1 MYGILFSNFW
11 LLFIASFIE
20 TGEVE
25 NEEDAK
31 LIYSNVMIVSVV
43 LGILIVPVVG
53 KLSDKYSPKILL
65 PLAFLVRFIGIVMFM
80 FIKNPKSIYAY
91 CVSIFLVMG
100 TAMENVLVDCLLLRN
115 AEREIRGVLYGT
127 AVACGY
133 IGQLI
138 FSLCGGILFD
148 RIGPYM
154 PFVFVG
160 SLDFVFFFVVSLLGC
175 CNIIKND
182 ILEREVQRRL
192 NSNQ

>member
-1 MYGILFSNFW
+1 MAILSRQVCQACSKNKLIPVCFVGSGITKLYGILFSNFW
-11 LLFIASFIE
+11 LLFIASFIK

-53 KLSDKYSPKILL
+53 KLSDKYTPKILL
-65 PLAFLVRFIGIVMFM
+65 PLAFLVRFIGVVMFM
-80 FIKNPKSIYAY
+80 FIKNPKSIYSY
-91 CVSIFLVMG
+91 CVSVFLVMG

-133 IGQLI
+133 IG
-138 FSLCGGILFD
+138 
-148 RIGPYM
+148 
-154 PFVFVG
+154 
-160 SLDFVFFFVVSLLGC
+160 
-175 CNIIKND
+175 
-182 ILEREVQRRL
+182 
-192 NSNQ
+192 